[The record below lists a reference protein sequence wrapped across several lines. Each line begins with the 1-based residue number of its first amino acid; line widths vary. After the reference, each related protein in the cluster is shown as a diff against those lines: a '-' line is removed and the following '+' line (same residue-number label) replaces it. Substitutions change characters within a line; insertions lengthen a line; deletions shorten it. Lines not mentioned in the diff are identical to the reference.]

1 MTVAYTPADL
11 KTQITTGA
19 LGTALSADVTA
30 DNVEAIAAVLNATTG
45 DFAGSVPHSPI
56 SNSDFVAALTGSELE
71 NLTQGQKDT
80 ITIYLTPGTVNIGS
94 ANVQGMI
101 ESVFGPSDNPAC
113 PLSHAAL
120 VALYTRPA
128 SFVEARY
135 GSAFAGGVT
144 TDQVQAA
151 LEA

>member
-1 MTVAYTPADL
+1 MSTAYSPADL

-19 LGTALSADVTA
+19 LGTALAADVTA
-30 DNVEAIAAVLNATTG
+30 DDVAAIAAVLNATTG
-45 DFAGSVPHSPI
+45 DFAGTAPHPPI
-56 SNSDFVAALTGSELE
+56 SNADFVSAITGAELE

-80 ITIYLTPGTVNIGS
+80 VTIYLTPGTVNIGD
-94 ANVQGMI
+94 ANVQGMV
-101 ESVFGPSDNPAC
+101 ESVFGPSGNPAC
-113 PLSHAAL
+113 PFSYAAL
-120 VALYTRPA
+120 VALHTRPA

-135 GSAFAGGVT
+135 GAGFVVT